1 MKNTRTKLIDKG
13 TKSKMKNIICTLP
26 LALVFLLSGCS
37 GEQKTAS
44 EILLSDDG
52 YAIHGYDP
60 VAYFSKG
67 TPQKGMLKY
76 SADWN
81 NAKWLFSSKDNRDK
95 FLAAP
100 KDYAP
105 QYGGWCA
112 YGMAEGYAAE
122 TDPVNAW
129 TIHEG
134 KLYLNWDAEVS
145 REWSQ
150 DIKAYLQKS
159 ESNWPTVQ
167 NQLAAGEATVYW
179 HEK

>member
-1 MKNTRTKLIDKG
+1 MKNKAYMLI
-13 TKSKMKNIICTLP
+13 
-26 LALVFLLSGCS
+26 LALNFLLPGCS
-37 GEQKTAS
+37 GEQKIAY
-44 EILLSDDG
+44 EILVSDDG

-60 VAYFSKG
+60 VAYFTKGGPRKG
-67 TPQKGMLKY
+67 TLRH

-81 NAKWLFSSKDNRDK
+81 NATWLFSSEDNRDK

-145 REWSQ
+145 GEWSQ

-167 NQLAAGEATVYW
+167 NQLATGEATVYW

>member
-1 MKNTRTKLIDKG
+1 MKHR
-13 TKSKMKNIICTLP
+13 SCTL
-26 LALVFLLSGCS
+26 LVALILLLPACS
-37 GEQKTAS
+37 GEQKIAT
-44 EILLSDDG
+44 EILVGDDG

-67 TPQKGMLKY
+67 APQKGSVQY

-81 NAKWLFSSKDNRDK
+81 DVTWLFSSEENREK

-100 KDYAP
+100 ENYAP
-105 QYGGWCA
+105 RYGGWCA

-145 REWSQ
+145 GEWSS
-150 DIKAYLQKS
+150 DIEAYLLKS

-179 HEK
+179 HEN